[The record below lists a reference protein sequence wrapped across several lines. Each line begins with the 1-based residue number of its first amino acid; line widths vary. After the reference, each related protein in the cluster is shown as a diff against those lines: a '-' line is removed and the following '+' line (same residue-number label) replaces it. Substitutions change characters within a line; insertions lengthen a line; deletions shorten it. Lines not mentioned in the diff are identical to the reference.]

1 MRRKTTTTLRTKT
14 PSQRGS
20 KAAAGPAAADSASA
34 PTGSGAA
41 PAGDS
46 SKSKTR
52 NKARQTGT
60 KLAAAAA
67 GEEWNKASGTGSRL
81 RARRSPSGSQ
91 DRTDAAAA
99 DGAEAARSRPRL
111 RHGLSL
117 TTKMA
122 VSFTLVIFV
131 FCAVFSAVVVWY
143 VASLTEKEIF
153 NQGENLIL
161 GMPRAAVDIETKY
174 QAVQTAQ
181 GEDKV
186 AAEKILA
193 DEENALR
200 AIIESNK
207 LIHHIRVYTN
217 SQENQQY
224 LLHVGQDANSYV
236 VDAKSTD
243 SRYANVMLRKGEN
256 WKLSVQEGTIT
267 TNQEQIYVYD
277 YYRDTPTRLGVS
289 LAYSREGV
297 TKEVSHTVVL
307 LMLIGAFF
315 VVAGLIFAYGLAST
329 ITRPINMLIKDLEIV
344 AEGNLDHQTKAHS
357 KDEIGVL
364 AATFNA
370 MTVELRKAQDRAIY
384 TQRLEADL
392 EAARE
397 IQNRLLPTRKPNLPG
412 IDLGVMYESAKQ
424 VGGDY
429 YDFIPVDREH
439 LGFVIA
445 DVSGKGVPAAMVM
458 ATTRTL
464 LRLYAVANPSTAD
477 TLSKVNRELTRDLK
491 RGMFVTTLYMILNP
505 ATRELSVSS
514 AGHNPLIIYRA
525 RTKAVELKNPNG
537 IALGF
542 DGGPIFNKVIREEK
556 VQLEVGDRVV
566 IYTDGVTESMSP
578 SRKEWGSDTLY
589 EFTRRHADVSSE
601 EFVTSLRAEL
611 RTHQGSAEQH
621 DDISYVTFRVES

>member
-14 PSQRGS
+14 PSQRGN
-20 KAAAGPAAADSASA
+20 KDAPAEQPADGAASA
-34 PTGSGAA
+34 AA
-41 PAGDS
+41 PAPAAEA
-46 SKSKTR
+46 SKSKSHV
-52 NKARQTGT
+52 KARQT
-60 KLAAAAA
+60 
-67 GEEWNKASGTGSRL
+67 SSRL
-81 RARRSPSGSQ
+81 QTSGGDGSAKAGGSATRLRSRRTPSGSQ
-91 DRTDAAAA
+91 DHAGAEGSD
-99 DGAEAARSRPRL
+99 DGEAARPRART

-122 VSFTLVIFV
+122 VWFTLVIFA
-131 FCAVFSAVVVWY
+131 FCAVFSGVVVWY
-143 VASLTEKEIF
+143 VKILTEQQIF
-153 NQGENLIL
+153 NQGENLIIGL
-161 GMPRAAVDIETKY
+161 PRVADDVEAAYQTKLSASTPETKVK
-174 QAVQTAQ
+174 ADAAF
-181 GEDKV
+181 EEEV
-186 AAEKILA
+186 AGLQRIR
-193 DEENALR
+193 D
-200 AIIESNK
+200 SNP
-207 LIHHIRVYTN
+207 LIHHIRVYTGLHD
-217 SQENQQY
+217 QPQY
-224 LLHVGQDANSYV
+224 LIHVGEEADTYS
-236 VDAKSTD
+236 VDREKTGA
-243 SRYANVMLRKGEN
+243 RYANMMLLPREN
-256 WKLSVQEGTIT
+256 WRLTVQEGQI
-267 TNQEQIYVYD
+267 QGSQKGIYVYD
-277 YYRDTPTRLGVS
+277 YYRDDPTRLGVS
-289 LAYSREGV
+289 LAYSRESV
-297 TKEVSHTVVL
+297 ANEVGHTVIL

-329 ITRPINMLIKDLEIV
+329 ITRPINMLIKDLEVV

-397 IQNRLLPTRKPNLPG
+397 IQNRLLPKRVPNLPG

-505 ATRELSVSS
+505 VTRELSVSS
-514 AGHNPLIIYRA
+514 AGHNPLIVYRA

-556 VQLEVGDRVV
+556 LQLEVGDRVV

-589 EFTRRHADVSSE
+589 EFTRRHADVPSA
-601 EFVTSLRAEL
+601 EFVSTLREAL
-611 RTHQGSAEQH
+611 RLHQGNAEQH